1 MNAQMY
7 DSPFCNVQYIEKD
20 HVVLL
25 AWKKACS
32 FGDYRS
38 PSLFMLWL
46 LQEHPVVWGFTHLI
60 PMMAQTGC
68 QSVIFIMNPDNEIE
82 GEMDMWGNEFCKY
95 FQLFRTDSYEQ
106 ALLCGLSK

>member
-38 PSLFMLWL
+38 PSLFMYEKALKAL
-46 LQEHPVVWGFTHLI
+46 
-60 PMMAQTGC
+60 
-68 QSVIFIMNPDNEIE
+68 D
-82 GEMDMWGNEFCKY
+82 Y
-95 FQLFRTDSYEQ
+95 FHEQ
-106 ALLCGLSK
+106 N